1 MATASTARRPTAPAS
16 CSPAAS
22 RRSKLTV
29 SSGSIAYL
37 PLRARLFLRLRSA
50 EPASRLAA
58 GTSVRLS
65 RVQTVLCEGPPDRS
79 RHLVG
84 RKGLRLHGGAG
95 SVHEP
100 SRPAHH
106 AGRFSSGD
114 ERRSVVDGVL
124 AGDEPFEIF
133 AHGFA
138 VRRHGG
144 DEGDRFKM

>member
-84 RKGLRLHGGAG
+84 RKGYA
-95 SVHEP
+95 ST
-100 SRPAHH
+100 
-106 AGRFSSGD
+106 
-114 ERRSVVDGVL
+114 
-124 AGDEPFEIF
+124 
-133 AHGFA
+133 A
-138 VRRHGG
+138 VRALFTSRLAQLTM
-144 DEGDRFKM
+144 RAASAAVTSAAP